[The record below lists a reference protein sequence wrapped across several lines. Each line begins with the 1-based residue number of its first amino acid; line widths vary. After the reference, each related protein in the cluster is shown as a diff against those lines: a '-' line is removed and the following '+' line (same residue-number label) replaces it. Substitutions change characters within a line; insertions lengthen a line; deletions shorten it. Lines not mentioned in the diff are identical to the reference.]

1 MDVPLTCLSD
11 EDLLDRLKKLL
22 NQVNRNT
29 AQLLLHLGEV
39 DARKLYAAAAC
50 SSMFTYCVTRLGLS
64 EPASYKRIQAARAA
78 RRHPVLLELLAQGRL
93 HLAGIVLLAPHLTQ
107 DNREELLQAA
117 CGKSKRQIAQLLADR
132 APQPDAPTRI
142 RKLPQPPATQRPT
155 GQANAQ
161 QTAPPIPAQA
171 EPQAGQAP
179 QGPDTQQGATAASTS
194 AGPTPQAAPRT
205 SQPQSQERSR
215 SSIDPLG
222 DQRYKVQFTADAAWV
237 EQLRRAQD
245 LMSHRLPD
253 GDVPQILCQALEL
266 LNQRLMK
273 ERFAA
278 LSKPETKDAPE
289 AQEEEATSPGPSPSR
304 HIPNDIKRQVAKR
317 DGLQCTFVDDQ
328 GRRCEETRF
337 WEFHHLQPWARTRT
351 HQADSLTLRCRCH
364 NQHAARQDFGAQH
377 IEARVAAS
385 RGAKSHAETRT
396 NGTRG
401 QLSLL
406 EPGFGAPAR
415 EP

>member
-1 MDVPLTCLSD
+1 MDGPLTHLSD
-11 EDLLDRLKKLL
+11 EDLLDQLKKLL
-22 NQVNRNT
+22 KQVNRST

-39 DARKLYAAAAC
+39 DARRLYAAAAC

-93 HLAGIVLLAPHLTQ
+93 HLAGIVLLAPHITQ

-142 RKLPQPPATQRPT
+142 RKLPQPPAAQNPAAEANDQ
-155 GQANAQ
+155 QA
-161 QTAPPIPAQA
+161 APPTPAQA
-171 EPQAGQAP
+171 ESEGGPAP
-179 QGPDTQQGATAASTS
+179 QGPDTRQGATAASTP
-194 AGPTPQAAPRT
+194 AEPTPQATPRT
-205 SQPQSQERSR
+205 GPPLSQERPR

-222 DQRYKVQFTADAAWV
+222 DERYKIQFTADAAWV

-253 GDVPQILCQALEL
+253 GDVVRILGQGLQL
-266 LNQRLMK
+266 LNERLMK

-278 LSKPETKDAPE
+278 LSKPQPKDAPKARE
-289 AQEEEATSPGPSPSR
+289 PEPTSPGPAPSR
-304 HIPNDIKRQVAKR
+304 HIPNDIKRQVAQR
-317 DGLQCTFVDDQ
+317 DGLQCTFVDAQ
-328 GRRCEETRF
+328 GRRCQETRF
-337 WEFHHLQPWARTRT
+337 LEFHHLLPWARTKS
-351 HQADSLTLRCRCH
+351 HQAERLTLRCRCH

-377 IEARVAAS
+377 IEARVAAR
-385 RGAKSHAETRT
+385 RGEKSHAEIQT

-406 EPGFGAPAR
+406 PPGAGARAR
-415 EP
+415 AP

>member
-1 MDVPLTCLSD
+1 MNGPLTHLSD
-11 EDLLDRLKKLL
+11 EDLLDQLKKLL
-22 NQVNRNT
+22 HQVNRST

-142 RKLPQPPATQRPT
+142 RKLPRSKGAQSSA

-161 QTAPPIPAQA
+161 KAVPTRPTQVAPEADQA
-171 EPQAGQAP
+171 LN
-179 QGPDTQQGATAASTS
+179 TQQGAAAPS
-194 AGPTPQAAPRT
+194 APTEPTPQTTPRT
-205 SQPQSQERSR
+205 SQTQSRERAR
-215 SSIDPLG
+215 SSVDPLG
-222 DQRYKVQFTADAAWV
+222 DERYKVQFTADAAWV

-253 GDVPQILCQALEL
+253 GDVVRILGQGLQL
-266 LNQRLMK
+266 LNERLMK

-278 LSKPETKDAPE
+278 LSKPQPKDAPKARE
-289 AQEEEATSPGPSPSR
+289 PEPTSPGPAPSR
-304 HIPNDIKRQVAKR
+304 HIPNDIKRQVAQR
-317 DGLQCTFVDDQ
+317 DGLQCTFVDAQ
-328 GRRCEETRF
+328 GRRCQETRF
-337 WEFHHLQPWARTRT
+337 LEFHHLQPWARTKF
-351 HQADSLTLRCRCH
+351 HQADGLTLRCRCH

-377 IEARVAAS
+377 IEARVAAR
-385 RGAKSHAETRT
+385 RGEKSHAEIQT

-406 EPGFGAPAR
+406 PPGAGARAR
-415 EP
+415 AP